1 MIIGIIA
8 AMDSEVKTIKG
19 SFKTY
24 DKEVIAGV
32 KIYKAQVNDNTC
44 ILVRGGIG
52 KANIA
57 HATSLV
63 LNKYKPNIIINTGIA
78 GGLDPLKPGDLLLA
92 GQLTYSDVDAT
103 SFGYELGQVP
113 GLPKYFIADDNYL
126 NKIKFILKELNIDYK
141 SGSIL
146 SADSFI
152 TNRSML
158 KFIPNEEYIG
168 IDMEGASVAQICYLY
183 KTAFISLRF
192 ISDSIDSKNQEI
204 EYQKFEEEAAKTSA
218 CICLNVLERLH

>member
-8 AMDSEVKTIKG
+8 AMDNEVKTIKN

-24 DKEVIAGV
+24 EKEVIAGV

-63 LNKYKPNIIINTGIA
+63 LNKYKPNLIINTGIA
-78 GGLDPLKPGDLLLA
+78 GGLDPLKPGDLLIA
-92 GQLTYSDVDAT
+92 SQLTYSDVDAT
-103 SFGYELGQVP
+103 GFGYEIGQVP
-113 GLPKYFIADDNYL
+113 GMPKYYIADDNYL
-126 NKIKFILKELNIDYK
+126 NKIKFILKDLDINYK

-146 SADSFI
+146 SGDSFV

-158 KFIPNEEYIG
+158 KFIPSEEYVG

-183 KTAFISLRF
+183 KTAFVSLRF
-192 ISDSIDSKNQEI
+192 ISDSIDSPNQEL
-204 EYQKFEEEAAKTSA
+204 EYQAFENDAAETSA
-218 CICLNVLERLH
+218 SICLNVLNRLH

>member
-8 AMDSEVKTIKG
+8 AMDNEVKTIKN

-24 DKEVIAGV
+24 EKEVIAGV

-63 LNKYKPNIIINTGIA
+63 LNKYKPNLIINTGIA
-78 GGLDPLKPGDLLLA
+78 GGLDPLKPGDLLIA
-92 GQLTYSDVDAT
+92 SQLTYSDVDAT
-103 SFGYELGQVP
+103 GFGYEIGQVP
-113 GLPKYFIADDNYL
+113 GMPKYYIADDNYL
-126 NKIKFILKELNIDYK
+126 NKIKFILKDLDINYK

-146 SADSFI
+146 SGDSFV

-158 KFIPNEEYIG
+158 KFIPSEEYVG

-183 KTAFISLRF
+183 KTAFVSLRF
-192 ISDSIDSKNQEI
+192 ISDSIDSPNQEL
-204 EYQKFEEEAAKTSA
+204 EYQVFENDAAETSA
-218 CICLNVLERLH
+218 SICLNVLNRLH

>member
-1 MIIGIIA
+1 MIIGIIG
-8 AMDSEVKTIKG
+8 AMDNEVKTIKN

-24 DKEVIAGV
+24 EKEVVAGV
-32 KIYKAQVNDNTC
+32 KIYKAQVNDNLC

-57 HATSLV
+57 HATSLL
-63 LNKYKPNIIINTGIA
+63 LNKYKPNLVINTGIA
-78 GGLDPLKPGDLLLA
+78 GGLDPLKPGDLLVA

-103 SFGYELGQVP
+103 GFGYELGQVP
-113 GLPKYFIADDNYL
+113 GMPKYYLTDDNYVNKVKKIL
-126 NKIKFILKELNIDYK
+126 NDMNISYK

-152 TNRSML
+152 TKRDML
-158 KFIPNEEYIG
+158 KFIPSEEYIG

-183 KTAFISLRF
+183 KTAFVSLRF
-192 ISDSIDSKNQEI
+192 ISDSIDSKNQEL
-204 EYQKFEEEAAKTSA
+204 EYAKFEEEASKTSA
-218 CICLNVLERLH
+218 EICLNVLNRIH